1 MKRNQAITMYQAILS
16 IKLNKMSE
24 EMTDAILA
32 NTLACAEV
40 NDALA
45 KAQEELRKRTIE
57 TIDKERLTAYD
68 ELITKANALEGAK
81 RAAIQAVINDNYKD
95 IITQSGRLTKALNAW
110 LEKDVK
116 VELTEVDRKDFLKGV
131 KESEQTVTPI
141 TMTRLAPM
149 FKGYAEVRAEVD
161 MDELDELL
169 TL

>member
-1 MKRNQAITMYQAILS
+1 MKRNQAITFYQAILN

-32 NTLACAEV
+32 NTLATAEV
-40 NDALA
+40 NDAFA

-57 TIDKERLTAYD
+57 TIDRERLTAYD
-68 ELITKANALEGAK
+68 ELITKANALEGSK

-95 IITQSGRLTKALNAW
+95 IITQSEKLNKALNAW
-110 LEKDVK
+110 LEKSVK
-116 VELTEVDRKDFLKGV
+116 VELVEVDRKDFLKAV

-149 FKGYAEVRAEVD
+149 FKGHADVKAEVD
-161 MDELDELL
+161 MDEIDELL

>member
-1 MKRNQAITMYQAILS
+1 MNRHQTIMMYQAILN

-24 EMTDAILA
+24 DMTEAILA

-57 TIDKERLTAYD
+57 TIDRERLTAYD

-95 IITQSGRLTKALNAW
+95 IITQQERLTKALNAW
-110 LEKDVK
+110 LGKDVK
-116 VELTEVDRKDFLKGV
+116 ADLVEVDRNDFLKAM

-149 FKGYAEVRAEVD
+149 FKGYSEVKAEVD

-169 TL
+169 KD

>member
-1 MKRNQAITMYQAILS
+1 MKRNTVIAMYQAVLG
-16 IKLNKMSE
+16 IKINKMSE

-95 IITQSGRLTKALNAW
+95 IITQSERLTKALNAW

-131 KESEQTVTPI
+131 KESEQTVTPL

-169 TL
+169 ED

>member
-1 MKRNQAITMYQAILS
+1 MYQAILS

-95 IITQSGRLTKALNAW
+95 VITQSERLTKALNAW

-169 TL
+169 AE

>member
-1 MKRNQAITMYQAILS
+1 MYQTLLS
-16 IKLNKMSE
+16 IKLDKMSE
-24 EMTDAILA
+24 DMTDAILA
-32 NTLACAEV
+32 NTLALSEV
-40 NDALA
+40 NNTLA

-95 IITQSGRLTKALNAW
+95 IITQQERLAKALNAW

-116 VELTEVDRKDFLKGV
+116 VDLVEVDRKDYLKAV
-131 KESEQTVTPI
+131 KESEQAVTPTI
-141 TMTRLAPM
+141 MTRLAPM
-149 FKGYAEVRAEVD
+149 FKGYAEVKAEVD

-169 TL
+169 KD

>member
-68 ELITKANALEGAK
+68 ELITKANALDGAK
-81 RAAIQAVINDNYKD
+81 RASIQAVINDNYKD

>member
-1 MKRNQAITMYQAILS
+1 MKRNTVIAMYQAVLG

-95 IITQSGRLTKALNAW
+95 IITQSERLTKALNAW

-116 VELTEVDRKDFLKGV
+116 VELTEVDRKDFLKAV

-149 FKGYAEVRAEVD
+149 FKGYAEVKAEVD
-161 MDELDELL
+161 MDEIDKLL
-169 TL
+169 ND

>member
-1 MKRNQAITMYQAILS
+1 MKRNNAITMYQAILN

-24 EMTDAILA
+24 DMTDAILA

-57 TIDKERLTAYD
+57 TIDRERLTAYD

-95 IITQSGRLTKALNAW
+95 IITQQERFSKALNAW

-116 VELTEVDRKDFLKGV
+116 VELTEVDRKDFLKAV

-169 TL
+169 ED

>member
-81 RAAIQAVINDNYKD
+81 KAAIQAVINDNYKD
-95 IITQSGRLTKALNAW
+95 IITQSERLSKALNAW
-110 LEKDVK
+110 LEKDVA
-116 VELTEVDRKDFLKGV
+116 VELTEVDRKDFLKAV

-149 FKGYAEVRAEVD
+149 FKGYAEVKAEVD
-161 MDELDELL
+161 MDEIDELL

>member
-1 MKRNQAITMYQAILS
+1 MYQAILS

>member
-1 MKRNQAITMYQAILS
+1 MYQAVLS

-95 IITQSGRLTKALNAW
+95 IITQSERLTKALNAW

-116 VELTEVDRKDFLKGV
+116 VELVEVDRKDFLKAV

-169 TL
+169 KD

>member
-1 MKRNQAITMYQAILS
+1 MKRNTVIAMYQAVLG

-81 RAAIQAVINDNYKD
+81 RAAIQAVLNDNYRD
-95 IITQSGRLTKALNAW
+95 IITQSERLTKALNAW

-116 VELTEVDRKDFLKGV
+116 VELTEVDRKDFLKAV

-141 TMTRLAPM
+141 TITRLAPM

-169 TL
+169 ED

>member
-16 IKLNKMSE
+16 ITLNKMSE

-95 IITQSGRLTKALNAW
+95 IITQSERLNKALNVW

-116 VELTEVDRKDFLKGV
+116 VELTEVDRKDFLKAV

-169 TL
+169 ED

>member
-1 MKRNQAITMYQAILS
+1 MYQAILS

-161 MDELDELL
+161 MNEIDELL
-169 TL
+169 SE

>member
-1 MKRNQAITMYQAILS
+1 MKRNNAITMYQAILG

-40 NDALA
+40 NDSLA

-57 TIDKERLTAYD
+57 TIDRERLTAYD

-81 RAAIQAVINDNYKD
+81 KAAIQAVLNDNYKD
-95 IITQSGRLTKALNAW
+95 VTEQQQRLVKALNKW
-110 LEKDVK
+110 MDKDISVSLEQI
-116 VELTEVDRKDFLKGV
+116 DRKDFLKAT
-131 KESEQTVTPI
+131 KEAEQNITPATI
-141 TMTRLAPM
+141 ERLAPM
-149 FKGYAEVRAEVD
+149 FKGYAEVKGEVD

-169 TL
+169 KD

>member
-16 IKLNKMSE
+16 ITLNKMSE

-95 IITQSGRLTKALNAW
+95 IITQSERLTKALNAW

-116 VELTEVDRKDFLKGV
+116 VELTEVDRKDFLKAV

-149 FKGYAEVRAEVD
+149 FKGYSEVKAEVD

-169 TL
+169 KD

>member
-1 MKRNQAITMYQAILS
+1 MKRHQAINIYQAILS
-16 IKLNKMSE
+16 IKLDKMSE
-24 EMTDAILA
+24 EKTEAILA

-57 TIDKERLTAYD
+57 IIDKERLTAYD
-68 ELITKANALEGAK
+68 ELATKRNALDGAR

-95 IITQSGRLTKALNAW
+95 IITQLERLSKALNAW

-116 VELTEVDRKDFLKGV
+116 VELVEVDLKDFLKAV

-149 FKGYAEVRAEVD
+149 FKGYAEVKAEVD

-169 TL
+169 ND

>member
-1 MKRNQAITMYQAILS
+1 MKRNQAITMYQTLLS
-16 IKLNKMSE
+16 IKLDKMSE
-24 EMTDAILA
+24 DMTDAILA

-57 TIDKERLTAYD
+57 TIDRERLTAYD

-95 IITQSGRLTKALNAW
+95 IITQSERLSKALNAW

-116 VELTEVDRKDFLKGV
+116 VELTEVDRKDFLKAM

-149 FKGYAEVRAEVD
+149 FNGYADVKAEVD

-169 TL
+169 KD

>member
-16 IKLNKMSE
+16 ITLNKMSE

-95 IITQSGRLTKALNAW
+95 IITQSERLTKALNAW

-131 KESEQTVTPI
+131 KESEQTVTPL

-169 TL
+169 AE